1 MQMSKLVLVVM
12 LATGFASCGDS
23 GGGGETGP
31 GASGLEKSKAWST
44 LTMAERATLCD
55 WEASKFGGYGMS
67 MDCGNGTSIGAYPS
81 QQACIDNFP
90 PTCGATVAQF
100 EACGND
106 TSCATGI
113 FAPSCAPLAACLQ

>member
-1 MQMSKLVLVVM
+1 MKLKRWVTVVM
-12 LATGFASCGDS
+12 LALWCASCGGND
-23 GGGGETGP
+23 GGGNTGL
-31 GASGLEKSKAWST
+31 GASGLEKSKTWST

-106 TSCATGI
+106 SSCATGI

>member
-1 MQMSKLVLVVM
+1 MLV
-12 LATGFASCGDS
+12 ACFASCGQD

-44 LTMAERATLCD
+44 LTMAEKGTLCD
-55 WEASKFGGYGMS
+55 WEAAKFGGYGMR
-67 MDCGNGTSIGAYPS
+67 MDCGDGSSIGAYPS

-90 PTCGATVAQF
+90 ATCGATVAEF

-106 TSCATGI
+106 SSCATGI
-113 FAPSCAPLAACLQ
+113 FAPSCAPLVACLQ